1 MISKKFALTS
11 ILLSS
16 SVLLNGC
23 DLLESE
29 SRNTTIPATN
39 TSSSKSTEE
48 PKTPKDSLDFSM
60 LLKLSPQDSTNI
72 LKMHSRKELVDF
84 VGHNNDNFFQP
95 EHHFYSARRN
105 YEANPEDKNAQKAKD
120 EAEAYYN
127 KVRNLEIIIQSVT
140 NYRETVYGEKNPY

>member
-39 TSSSKSTEE
+39 TSSSKSTEKL
-48 PKTPKDSLDFSM
+48 KTPQDSLDFSM
-60 LLKLSPQDSTNI
+60 LLELSPQDSTNI
-72 LKMHSRKELVDF
+72 LKMHPRKELGYF
-84 VGHNNDNFFQP
+84 LGHNNDNFSQP
-95 EHHFYSARRN
+95 EHNFHSARRN
-105 YEANPEDKNAQKAKD
+105 YEANPEDKNKQKAKE

-127 KVRNLEIIIQSVT
+127 KVHNLALIIQSVS
-140 NYRETVYGEKNPY
+140 NYRETVYGERFP